1 MVKLLII
8 ADDFTGA
15 LDTGVQ
21 FAARGAATSVITD
34 PAFDFA
40 GADDGLQVLVMD
52 AETRHLRPEQ
62 AYSVVRKAAEH
73 ALAAGVCCIYK
84 KTDSALRGNIG
95 AELTAVVDAAGTDRL
110 PFIPAF
116 PKMNRITR
124 DGVHLIDGVPV
135 AQSVFGQDPFDP
147 VRHSRVSD
155 VLHEQSPLTVVQRHP
170 GDPDSDFPGIQVFD
184 AASEEDLQQIG
195 RQLGP
200 SGVRLCAGCAGFA
213 SVLANLLALS
223 GPSPR
228 VPDLPSPFFVVCG
241 SVNPVTCR
249 QLDYAEQAGVPRF
262 RLLPEEKLLP
272 EWLESGACAG
282 KVEHWRKTAM
292 QEGACI
298 LDSNDPPG
306 GPDARAFAAGH
317 GLDLQQVRVQISC
330 TLGQL
335 VRRLL
340 DDGLEGTLMCT
351 GGDTLMALMRAVG
364 VTELTPVCELD
375 TGVVLTYFAYQGKR
389 HFIITKSGGF
399 GKPDLLYTLAKLTKS
414 GAMQKSDGF
423 VCNEKP
429 SERA

>member
-170 GDPDSDFPGIQVFD
+170 GDPDSNFPGIQVFD

-262 RLLPEEKLLP
+262 RLLP
-272 EWLESGACAG
+272 
-282 KVEHWRKTAM
+282 
-292 QEGACI
+292 
-298 LDSNDPPG
+298 
-306 GPDARAFAAGH
+306 
-317 GLDLQQVRVQISC
+317 
-330 TLGQL
+330 
-335 VRRLL
+335 
-340 DDGLEGTLMCT
+340 
-351 GGDTLMALMRAVG
+351 
-364 VTELTPVCELD
+364 
-375 TGVVLTYFAYQGKR
+375 
-389 HFIITKSGGF
+389 
-399 GKPDLLYTLAKLTKS
+399 
-414 GAMQKSDGF
+414 
-423 VCNEKP
+423 
-429 SERA
+429 